1 MENEHYFSEKQ
12 ESAFRINS
20 IEINL
25 RGSEFKFDTVS
36 GVFSVGRVDKGS
48 FLLIEKCIIEDSW
61 RVLDLGC
68 GYGVVGIVVKKVFD
82 CEVVMT
88 DVNKRAAYISKKN
101 AKKNNVEVSIVRGD
115 MYEKVEGL
123 FDTILLNPPQH
134 AGKDLCMEMISKSEK
149 YLKKGGLLQVVARHN
164 KGGKSFALK
173 MEEVFGNVRDI
184 AKKGGYRIY
193 VSEKK

>member
-1 MENEHYFSEKQ
+1 MKNEHYFSEKQ
-12 ESAFRINS
+12 ESVFRINS
-20 IEINL
+20 IEILL
-25 RGSEFKFDTVS
+25 RGSTFKFDTVS

-48 FLLIEKCIIEDSW
+48 YLLIEKCIVEDGW

-68 GYGVVGIVVKKVFD
+68 GYGVTGIAIAKVFD
-82 CEVVMT
+82 CEVVLT

-101 AKKNNVEVSIVRGD
+101 AKKNNVEVSVLRGD
-115 MYEKVEGL
+115 MYEKIDGL
-123 FDTILLNPPQH
+123 FDTILFNPPQH
-134 AGKDLCMEMISKSEK
+134 AGKKLCMEMIEK
-149 YLKKGGLLQVVARHN
+149 AKDYLKKKGLLQVVARHN

-173 MEEVFGNVRDI
+173 MEEIFGNIKDI

>member
-1 MENEHYFSEKQ
+1 MKNEHYFSEKQ
-12 ESAFRINS
+12 ESVFRINS
-20 IEINL
+20 IEILL
-25 RGSEFKFDTVS
+25 RGREFKFDTVS

-48 FLLIEKCIIEDSW
+48 YLLVEKCIVEDGF

-68 GYGVVGIVVKKVFD
+68 GYGVVGIVIGGIFD
-82 CEVVMT
+82 CEVVLT

-101 AKKNNVEVSIVRGD
+101 AKKNNVEVKVVRGD
-115 MYEKVEGL
+115 MYEKVDGL
-123 FDTILLNPPQH
+123 FDTILFNPPQH

-149 YLKKGGLLQVVARHN
+149 YLKSGGLLQVVARHN

-184 AKKGGYRIY
+184 AKKGGYRVY